1 MASRCCIDWS
11 PSNRMPRRPPPFRPL
26 RRLLTLLAVAIGLAL
41 LVLVV
46 GSAYVELRGSAR
58 IVPRDQAPAAKVAI
72 VFGAGISGQ
81 GEPSPVLA
89 ERLDTGIWLYQHHR
103 VERLLLTGNS
113 ERHHDEIG
121 AMSRY
126 VQARGVPRAA
136 LLTDP
141 RGEST
146 YESCRRARSVFHL
159 REALLVTQRFHLP
172 RALFIA
178 SAEGIDAHGVAAD
191 QLRER
196 SSPFVLRELL
206 SRPWALFLVLTEPA
220 PPDAP

>member
-1 MASRCCIDWS
+1 
-11 PSNRMPRRPPPFRPL
+11 MPRRPPPSSPL
-26 RRLLTLLAVAIGLAL
+26 RRLATLLAVGIGLGLLL
-41 LVLVV
+41 LVLA
-46 GSAYVELRGSAR
+46 SAWVELKGSAR
-58 IVPRDQAPAAKVAI
+58 IVPRDQAPSAKVAI
-72 VFGAGISGQ
+72 VFGAGIVQ

-89 ERLDTGIWLYQHHR
+89 ERLDTAIWLYQHHR

-113 ERHHDEIG
+113 DRHHDEIG
-121 AMSRY
+121 AMARY
-126 VQARGVPRAA
+126 VLARGIPKSA
-136 LLTDP
+136 LLEDP

-146 YESCRRARSVFHL
+146 YESCRRARSVFKL

-178 SAEGIDAHGVAAD
+178 AAEGIDAHGVAAD

-220 PPDAP
+220 PSDNP